1 MRSYSL
7 LGALVVVLLAMSLV
21 AVFAQYPPAP
31 TPIPHERVVA
41 LAQAAGAGAVS
52 GNLVVGGMTVF
63 YPNGYPAYIVE
74 KSVMLRVCGSTGGC
88 VYVTAT
94 LTQTGLGEYTYSFPL
109 PSSVSGTVKIILQFN
124 SLTDWYGTSYPTDDT
139 VIGTYTLTSAS
150 SAAQGSSSA
159 ASGLPGRAAG
169 NPNVMRTTEPL
180 EQNVQPQANL
190 LMVSLLVTLCFVGLA
205 LIAIPR
211 RTPIR

>member
-1 MRSYSL
+1 MRFY
-7 LGALVVVLLAMSLV
+7 GLVGVLAVVLLAMSLV
-21 AVFAQYPPAP
+21 AVFAQYPPTPAP
-31 TPIPHERVVA
+31 IAGEHVVA

-63 YPNGYPAYIVE
+63 YPNGRPAYIFE
-74 KSVMLRVCGSTGGC
+74 KNVMLRVCGSTGGC

-109 PSSVSGTVKIILQFN
+109 PSSVSGAVRIILQFN
-124 SLTDWYGTSYPTDDT
+124 SLTDEYGTSYPTDDT
-139 VIGTYTLTSAS
+139 VIGTYTLAPAS

-159 ASGLPGRAAG
+159 ASGLRGMAAE

-211 RTPIR
+211 ITPLR